1 MTEQVPPELQT
12 QIVKL
17 QQLQEQLNRLLAE
30 KSIIDSELRE
40 INSIL
45 EELSK
50 LPQDV
55 TIYEIIG
62 NLLVRKE
69 RSNVEKDLNERKEL
83 LELRAKVYQRN
94 ESNLRRQL
102 EEVQKKVNELMAK
115 YYPQLKGG
123 GTSAPQ
129 KA

>member
-1 MTEQVPPELQT
+1 MTEQIPPELQT
-12 QIVKL
+12 QLVKL

-62 NLLVRKE
+62 NLLVKKE
-69 RSNVEKDLNERKEL
+69 RANVEKDLNERKEL

-94 ESNLRRQL
+94 ESNLRKQL

-115 YYPQLKGG
+115 YYPQFKGS
-123 GTSAPQ
+123 TSAPQ
-129 KA
+129 KV